1 MDYYSYETVYMD
13 PAATAAFGI
22 GTIIYMVILLAI
34 AVISLISMWKIFAK
48 AGEAGWKALIP
59 IYNMYILFQITWGK
73 GIYFLLMLI
82 PLANFVILIITYV
95 KLANAFGKSGAFAV
109 GIVFLP
115 AIFMPILAFGSAEY
129 QSC

>member
-1 MDYYSYETVYMD
+1 MD

-82 PLANFVILIITYV
+82 PLANFIILIITYV

-109 GIVFLP
+109 GLVFLP

-129 QSC
+129 QGC

>member
-13 PAATAAFGI
+13 PASTAAFGI

-129 QSC
+129 QGC

>member
-13 PAATAAFGI
+13 PAATAAVGI
-22 GTIIYMVILLAI
+22 GSIIYMVILLAI

-59 IYNMYILFQITWGK
+59 IYNMYVLFQITWGK

-109 GIVFLP
+109 GLVFLP

-129 QSC
+129 QGC